1 MEQWIEHVVA
11 HFRQHYD
18 LEFFGFAAAAAALY
32 GTYARTI
39 IPLRIAAILANAFA
53 ITYALIRGTYP
64 TILLNAVLLPINVI
78 RLRAMW
84 NLVHEVE
91 AAVKGDLNVEW
102 LRPYM
107 RPQNFRAGDYLMRQ
121 GEVANEAFYILAGE
135 VELVEIGRT
144 VGANTLLGEI
154 GLFTPGNRRTMSVRC
169 KTDVHT
175 AMITY
180 EQFKQLYFQNPEF
193 GFSLLRLIVA
203 RLHDDAEIPRQAK
216 LS

>member
-1 MEQWIEHVVA
+1 
-11 HFRQHYD
+11 
-18 LEFFGFAAAAAALY
+18 
-32 GTYARTI
+32 
-39 IPLRIAAILANAFA
+39 
-53 ITYALIRGTYP
+53 
-64 TILLNAVLLPINVI
+64 
-78 RLRAMW
+78 MW

-144 VGANTLLGEI
+144 VGAHTLLGRI
-154 GLFTPGNRRTMSVRC
+154 GPFTPGNPRTMSVRC

-203 RLHDDAEIPRQAK
+203 RLHDDAEIPRPAK